1 MSNYLPLFLTL
12 FSPAQLLYYNG
23 RVSNLHSTVLTQFN
37 TAVQYYLYV
46 YFKYFITHKQLFYHP
61 TNSGHFNM
69 FHTFRGSPG
78 SSRGKLLRVLLAT
91 GSSNSPPTATS
102 SIYHKPTER
111 TERGRPKTLAHT
123 RRSLPQRP
131 VSRTKSSRYGF

>member
-12 FSPAQLLYYNG
+12 FSPAHLVYYDR

-102 SIYHKPTER
+102 PIYHKPTER
-111 TERGRPKTLAHT
+111 TKGEN
-123 RRSLPQRP
+123 
-131 VSRTKSSRYGF
+131 TKHWYTQEDPNPGKEHQEHNKQGMMF